1 MVRETHAYGLP
12 CLEENPFSIRPL
24 EPGESGKLVGRE
36 DIFVRLQNF
45 LRFRSARRVMLLG
58 PLGSGRTSLVSCLKS
73 YAASVATIDHLPA
86 HSPAT
91 SLLSMCYRQM
101 IGGEPP
107 ASRTELVT
115 ELVNEMYAYNDK
127 LPMIVIDVPASDL
140 SVLEVALRDA
150 HSSLERLNALLI
162 LVCDVKERHHLP
174 AAVVD
179 GFDLI
184 RLPPLTANDVMAL
197 VHQRLASVGVMDSAF
212 TMQDAAAILD
222 DCDGYPASVITILR
236 DAVDSI
242 RMGQSGEP
250 PAPHLDTSARI
261 FPRDEPHGL
270 HRLMGQD
277 GGESTVLGPDAERL
291 PDAAMEA
298 NEGPTDG
305 ASAAPSSANASAPED
320 ISEVIDASMPW
331 NQRPPLSDS
340 KGADEATFEPPEMAG
355 FELDMN
361 RLHEQQEQDEP
372 LQPNP
377 FNTPIIDADQALGPR
392 TPVRGMFK
400 GLASRNKDAKLAT
413 DQDKEVEQNNAKEL
427 IGSSREYEYWVDEA
441 LLPAKA
447 PETIPEE
454 ESAMLLHDEVGLVE
468 GHDDEPLDDAM
479 LDSADAEHPVSDRAI
494 NDRDLLSVLAGLLGA
509 DGASTSSH
517 HPGLLAFLQRRI
529 RERAGPNES
538 YALDKHLLGSLNAS
552 ESYVVAL
559 AHQRAY
565 SPSDEELL
573 THLSIKRARLSQISN
588 RLLKHGILQA
598 RQVGR
603 SRKYTL
609 TQAAR
614 AQLVAWGAI
623 AGGEGQ

>member
-86 HSPAT
+86 QSPAT

-174 AAVVD
+174 TAVVD

-197 VHQRLASVGVMDSAF
+197 VHQRLASVGVLDSGF

-250 PAPHLDTSARI
+250 PAPYLDTSARI
-261 FPRDEPHGL
+261 SPRDGPHDL
-270 HRLMGQD
+270 HRLMGEEEVENKDQELD
-277 GGESTVLGPDAERL
+277 LDAE
-291 PDAAMEA
+291 PSEDVAAT
-298 NEGPTDG
+298 EGSTGHVSIESPSTDLEVIE
-305 ASAAPSSANASAPED
+305 SP
-320 ISEVIDASMPW
+320 SEVIDASMPW
-331 NQRPPLSDS
+331 NQRPPLLANQE
-340 KGADEATFEPPEMAG
+340 ADASSQHPPELVG

-361 RLHEQQEQDEP
+361 RLHEEQEQDGP

-377 FNTPIIDADQALGPR
+377 FDPPIIDADQALGPR
-392 TPVRGMFK
+392 TPVQGMFK

-413 DQDKEVEQNNAKEL
+413 TQGGENKPSKAEEI
-427 IGSSREYEYWVDEA
+427 IGSSTEYEYWVDEA
-441 LLPAKA
+441 HRPPVAHEEIS
-447 PETIPEE
+447 ET
-454 ESAMLLHDEVGLVE
+454 ESAMLLHDEVGMMD
-468 GHDDEPLDDAM
+468 GQSNEPFNDAV
-479 LDSADAEHPVSDRAI
+479 LGSADEETSMPGQGL
-494 NDRDLLSVLAGLLGA
+494 NQQDLLSALAGLLGA
-509 DGASTSSH
+509 GEPSSDTH
-517 HPGLLAFLQRRI
+517 HPGLLAFLQRRV
-529 RERAGPNES
+529 RERTGPNES
-538 YALDKHLLGSLNAS
+538 YALDKHLLGSLNSS

-559 AHQRAY
+559 AHQRPF
-565 SPSDEELL
+565 SPSDEEVL

-588 RLLKHGILQA
+588 RLLKHGILQV

-603 SRKYTL
+603 SRKYSL

-614 AQLVAWGAI
+614 AQLMAWGAI
-623 AGGEGQ
+623 TRGEVQ

>member
-1 MVRETHAYGLP
+1 
-12 CLEENPFSIRPL
+12 
-24 EPGESGKLVGRE
+24 
-36 DIFVRLQNF
+36 
-45 LRFRSARRVMLLG
+45 
-58 PLGSGRTSLVSCLKS
+58 
-73 YAASVATIDHLPA
+73 
-86 HSPAT
+86 
-91 SLLSMCYRQM
+91 
-101 IGGEPP
+101 
-107 ASRTELVT
+107 
-115 ELVNEMYAYNDK
+115 MYAYNDK

-150 HSSLERLNALLI
+150 HSSLERLNALLV

-250 PAPHLDTSARI
+250 PAPQLDTSARI
-261 FPRDEPHGL
+261 FPRDEPPGL

-277 GGESTVLGPDAERL
+277 EGESTVLGPEAERL
-291 PDAAMEA
+291 PNAAMEA
-298 NEGPTDG
+298 NEGPGEDTF
-305 ASAAPSSANASAPED
+305 AAPSSANIIVPEESSD
-320 ISEVIDASMPW
+320 VIDASMPW
-331 NQRPPLSDS
+331 NQRPPLSAN
-340 KGADEATFEPPEMAG
+340 KGADDATFEPPEMAG

-361 RLHEQQEQDEP
+361 RLHEAQEQDDP

-377 FNTPIIDADQALGPR
+377 FNTPIIDADEALGPR

-413 DQDKEVEQNNAKEL
+413 DQDEEVEQNTSKEL

-447 PETIPEE
+447 PEAIPEE

-468 GHDDEPLDDAM
+468 GHDDEPLADIVF
-479 LDSADAEHPVSDRAI
+479 DSADAEHPVSGRAI
-494 NDRDLLSVLAGLLGA
+494 NDQDLLSVLAGLLGA
-509 DGASTSSH
+509 DGVATSSH
-517 HPGLLAFLQRRI
+517 HPGLLAFLQRRV

-538 YALDKHLLGSLNAS
+538 YALDKHLLASLNAS

>member
-150 HSSLERLNALLI
+150 HSSLERLNALLV

-277 GGESTVLGPDAERL
+277 EGESTVLGPEAERL
-291 PDAAMEA
+291 PNAAMEA
-298 NEGPTDG
+298 NEGPGEDT
-305 ASAAPSSANASAPED
+305 SAAPSSANIGVPEER
-320 ISEVIDASMPW
+320 SEVIDASMPW
-331 NQRPPLSDS
+331 NQRPPLSAN
-340 KGADEATFEPPEMAG
+340 KGTDEATFEPPEMAG

-361 RLHEQQEQDEP
+361 RLHEAQEQDGP

-377 FNTPIIDADQALGPR
+377 FNTPIIDADEALGPR

-413 DQDKEVEQNNAKEL
+413 DQDEEVEQNNSKEL
-427 IGSSREYEYWVDEA
+427 IRSSREYEYWVDEA

-447 PETIPEE
+447 PEAIPEE

-468 GHDDEPLDDAM
+468 GHDDQPLADIVF
-479 LDSADAEHPVSDRAI
+479 DSADAEHPVSGRAI
-494 NDRDLLSVLAGLLGA
+494 NDRDLLSVLAGLLGG

-517 HPGLLAFLQRRI
+517 HPGLLAFLQRRV

>member
-36 DIFVRLQNF
+36 YIFVRLQNF

-150 HSSLERLNALLI
+150 HSSLERLNALLV

-277 GGESTVLGPDAERL
+277 
-291 PDAAMEA
+291 
-298 NEGPTDG
+298 
-305 ASAAPSSANASAPED
+305 
-320 ISEVIDASMPW
+320 
-331 NQRPPLSDS
+331 
-340 KGADEATFEPPEMAG
+340 
-355 FELDMN
+355 
-361 RLHEQQEQDEP
+361 
-372 LQPNP
+372 
-377 FNTPIIDADQALGPR
+377 
-392 TPVRGMFK
+392 
-400 GLASRNKDAKLAT
+400 
-413 DQDKEVEQNNAKEL
+413 
-427 IGSSREYEYWVDEA
+427 
-441 LLPAKA
+441 
-447 PETIPEE
+447 
-454 ESAMLLHDEVGLVE
+454 
-468 GHDDEPLDDAM
+468 
-479 LDSADAEHPVSDRAI
+479 
-494 NDRDLLSVLAGLLGA
+494 
-509 DGASTSSH
+509 
-517 HPGLLAFLQRRI
+517 
-529 RERAGPNES
+529 
-538 YALDKHLLGSLNAS
+538 
-552 ESYVVAL
+552 
-559 AHQRAY
+559 
-565 SPSDEELL
+565 
-573 THLSIKRARLSQISN
+573 
-588 RLLKHGILQA
+588 
-598 RQVGR
+598 
-603 SRKYTL
+603 
-609 TQAAR
+609 
-614 AQLVAWGAI
+614 
-623 AGGEGQ
+623 